1 MKYINGKIKNIEY
14 KKRNGAY
21 AIIKRKEDNKI
32 AIATNGFDLF
42 YFGGG
47 IEKGES
53 KLKALKREIIE
64 ESGYTIRNIE
74 LFDEIGSYFYSKTHG
89 YIDVV
94 ASVYIVEFDKKYME
108 KVEKDHSILWIDPEE
123 YIGKMYTKWQ
133 NFILKEYNNKY
144 KY

>member
-1 MKYINGKIKNIEY
+1 M
-14 KKRNGAY
+14 
-21 AIIKRKEDNKI
+21 
-32 AIATNGFDLF
+32 F

-64 ESGYTIRNIE
+64 ETGYTIKNMG

-94 ASVYIVEFDKKYME
+94 ASVYIVELIKGIWRRLKKIIVY
-108 KVEKDHSILWIDPEE
+108 
-123 YIGKMYTKWQ
+123 YG
-133 NFILKEYNNKY
+133 
-144 KY
+144 